1 MMKLP
6 VDQTIHDL
14 LTNKLKALEKHFKS
28 DVISYFG
35 PIMDGNETFFLQ
47 VIEQLNKTRSK
58 NNCLYIILTTQ
69 GGSAFAVERYVNIV
83 RNHYDEVNFIVPD
96 YAYSAGTIFCLSG
109 NNIHM
114 DYFSVLGPIDPQV
127 QNKEGKWVPALG
139 YLDKVNEMLEKARE
153 NLQKGHYVNVEFKKG
168 DVEDLP
174 IEDSSIDVII
184 SNCVINLAPDKAK
197 VFKEAYR
204 VLKVGGR
211 LMVSDVVLIKPLPNE
226 IRSNKE
232 LLVGCVSGAILK
244 QEYLRLVEKAGF
256 INVTVHKETSAF
268 LEDYAVSIT
277 YSAFKL

>member
-1 MMKLP
+1 MK
-6 VDQTIHDL
+6 
-14 LTNKLKALEKHFKS
+14 
-28 DVISYFG
+28 
-35 PIMDGNETFFLQ
+35 
-47 VIEQLNKTRSK
+47 KTSTK
-58 NNCLYIILTTQ
+58 
-69 GGSAFAVERYVNIV
+69 VKDIV
-83 RNHYDEVNFIVPD
+83 RDS
-96 YAYSAGTIFCLSG
+96 YANIAKSSGCCCGGCECNSNDKAQRQSGQIGYSEGEMSLAPQGSNLGLGCG
-109 NNIHM
+109 NPVAIA
-114 DYFSVLGPIDPQV
+114 SL
-127 QNKEGKWVPALG
+127 KEGETVLDLG
-139 YLDKVNEMLEKARE
+139 SGAGFDAFLASPRVGKSGKVIGVDMTDEMLEKARE